1 MFGRKS
7 ILHHDY
13 FLFLTAPST
22 VLENPLHPPDLSLYD
37 FSGSQNKIPLERIL
51 EMISSMFLGMTG
63 HWNVH
68 IIRRQVLKVLT
79 PSKCV
84 TCQHQ

>member
-1 MFGRKS
+1 MFGRKW

-22 VLENPLHPPDLSLYD
+22 ALENPLHPPDLSLYD
-37 FSGSQNKIPLERIL
+37 FSGSQDKLPLERIL
-51 EMISSMFLGMTG
+51 GMFSSMFPGMTD

-68 IIRRQVLKVLT
+68 IMRRQVLKVLT
-79 PSKCV
+79 PSKGV
-84 TCQHQ
+84 TCQHL